1 MRMNRVM
8 LSLIAALALA
18 GAASTMLRSQAL
30 FGSARSG
37 MASIQDMQT
46 GQTARLH
53 EQDIQDRSVLF
64 GKEPAP

>member
-1 MRMNRVM
+1 MRVKRLM
-8 LSLIAALALA
+8 LSLIAALVLA
-18 GAASTMLRSQAL
+18 GAASTILKSHALLRSGQ
-30 FGSARSG
+30 SG

-46 GQTARLH
+46 GQTARLP

>member
-1 MRMNRVM
+1 MNRVM

-18 GAASTMLRSQAL
+18 GAASTMLRSHAQ
-30 FGSARSG
+30 FGSGQSG
-37 MASIQDMQT
+37 MASIQDMQI
-46 GQTARLH
+46 GQTARLR

>member
-1 MRMNRVM
+1 MKLLM
-8 LSLIAALALA
+8 LSLIAALAVA
-18 GAASTMLRSQAL
+18 GAASGVLKSHAL
-30 FGSARSG
+30 PPSGQSG

-46 GQTARLH
+46 GQAARLR